1 MTTLL
6 LVRHALCDPVG
17 TAIAG
22 RATGVMLNAAGETQA
37 ARLGSRLRALPI
49 EAVYS
54 SPLERA
60 RQTAAPIAAARH
72 VEVEL
77 LEGVGEID
85 FGEWTGRTLVELD
98 GGIGW
103 RRFNSFR
110 SGTRVPGGELIV
122 EVQARAVAAL
132 GALRERHPDGVVAVV
147 SHGDVIKAAL
157 AYYLGMPLDLMQR
170 LDIDPAST
178 STLVLDADGVR
189 VLRLNDTGDPSADPG
204 AGAARLVDNSPP
216 AR

>member
-22 RATGVMLNAAGETQA
+22 RAAGVPLNAAGEEQA
-37 ARLGSRLRALPI
+37 ARLGARLRALPI
-49 EAVYS
+49 DAVYS

-60 RQTAAPIAAARH
+60 RQTAAPIAAARRVA
-72 VEVEL
+72 VEVL
-77 LEGVGEID
+77 DGVGEID
-85 FGEWTGRTLVELD
+85 FGEWTGRTFAELD
-98 GGIGW
+98 GGAAW

-110 SGTRVPGGELIV
+110 SGTRIPGGELIV

-132 GALRERHPDGVVAVV
+132 GALGERHPEGVVAVV

-157 AYYLGMPLDLMQR
+157 AYYLGMPLDLMRR
-170 LDIDPAST
+170 LEIDPASA
-178 STLVLDADGVR
+178 STLVLDVDGVR
-189 VLRLNDTGDPSADPG
+189 VLRMNDTGDPPI
-204 AGAARLVDNSPP
+204 
-216 AR
+216 